1 MLSLYLM
8 HARVKNK
15 RGFLLHRNVKQEVQ
29 GSPDAGIP
37 TYSKPHANISHSSVC
52 LFTLPDLQS
61 TPGLSA
67 AAAGVLLVLEPHAKQ
82 SWKSSALP
90 EPPHHT

>member
-8 HARVKNK
+8 HVRVKNK
-15 RGFLLHRNVKQEVQ
+15 RGFLLHRNMKQEVQ
-29 GSPDAGIP
+29 GSPDARIP
-37 TYSKPHANISHSSVC
+37 TYSKPHANISHPSIC

-67 AAAGVLLVLEPHAKQ
+67 AAAAGVLLVLEAHAKQ
-82 SWKSSALP
+82 S
-90 EPPHHT
+90 